1 MERQNFLFYE
11 VLLRRVCFL
20 PPYFVIQQLE
30 PFVRI
35 RSAIFERLL
44 YKEAELPFKLIPLSF
59 FPSSFRFQ
67 EYFKIYD
74 TDRKTQGV
82 KAASSI

>member
-1 MERQNFLFYE
+1 VEGQNFLFYE
-11 VLLRRVCFL
+11 VLLRMCFL

-44 YKEAELPFKLIPLSF
+44 NKEAELPFKLIPL
-59 FPSSFRFQ
+59 
-67 EYFKIYD
+67 
-74 TDRKTQGV
+74 
-82 KAASSI
+82 